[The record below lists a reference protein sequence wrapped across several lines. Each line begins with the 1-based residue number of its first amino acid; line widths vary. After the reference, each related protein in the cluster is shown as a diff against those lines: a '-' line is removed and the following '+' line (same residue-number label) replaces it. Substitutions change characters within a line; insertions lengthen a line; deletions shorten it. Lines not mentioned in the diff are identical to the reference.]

1 MIDFQWE
8 LKQVVS
14 GIRKGLL
21 EKQVTFFLRPHD
33 AIWGDNSTDFTQLA
47 DEIMALL
54 PDKQM
59 QRQFLSVCLGSYLLN
74 PAKAQI
80 AVPAWIHGK
89 IPVADLLGI
98 DVTLDEVLS
107 WRWDRVGFP
116 VLDEYEHGKNDT
128 IYYALVAKTTSETN
142 PLYPTWAADVM
153 NADALDA
160 VTIAAELAEKAHP
173 GRRFF
178 FWPFINPRKPTHDR
192 SLGLPVYLSFLSIA
206 KGKRIPMFIATG
218 EIDRQGILHPVHGVF
233 DKFSKVF
240 TKNYKKFIYPDD
252 GSFLE
257 KRREHRPAGVASL
270 FEAEIQWG
278 VRKKATVID
287 DKDKASLVRLVQ
299 TICSTVLGS
308 DNLPNVLISAFDS
321 KHEELPPNIT
331 LTHEY
336 MIVVDIT
343 KARHLKP
350 QVRENL
356 VSFLGKEVFQCK
368 TATSSWLYWGEGDR
382 LSK

>member
-74 PAKAQI
+74 PSRAQK
-80 AVPAWIHGK
+80 AVPAWIQGK
-89 IPVADLLGI
+89 MPVAELLGI
-98 DVTLDEVLS
+98 DSTLDEVLS
-107 WRWDRVGFP
+107 WQWDRVGFP

-128 IYYALVAKTTSETN
+128 IYYALVAKTTSEAN
-142 PLYPTWAADVM
+142 PLYPTWASDVM

-160 VTIAAELAEKAHP
+160 VTIAAELAEKAHS

-192 SLGLPVYLSFLSIA
+192 SLGLPVYLSFLSLS

-218 EIDRQGILHPVHGVF
+218 EVDRQGILHPVHGVF

-257 KRREHRPAGVASL
+257 KRREHKPVSVVSL
-270 FEAEIQWG
+270 FDAETQWG

-287 DKDKASLVRLVQ
+287 DKDKASLVRYVQ
-299 TICSTVLGS
+299 TICSAVLGS
-308 DNLPNVLISAFDS
+308 ENLPYVLISAFDTN
-321 KHEELPPNIT
+321 HEELPPSIT
-331 LTHEY
+331 ATHEY
-336 MIVVDIT
+336 MVVVDIA
-343 KARHLKP
+343 KAKHL
-350 QVRENL
+350 NL
-356 VSFLGKEVFQCK
+356 QICDAFSLFLGKKVFICK
-368 TATSSWLYWGEGDR
+368 TEMTNWLYWGEGEQ
-382 LSK
+382 LQI